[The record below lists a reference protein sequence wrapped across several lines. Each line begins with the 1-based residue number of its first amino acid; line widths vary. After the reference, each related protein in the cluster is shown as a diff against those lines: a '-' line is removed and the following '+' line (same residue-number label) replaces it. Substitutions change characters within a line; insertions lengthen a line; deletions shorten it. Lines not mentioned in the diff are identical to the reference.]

1 MGLAFL
7 VSCLIQEKLLKL
19 TKIRKTKVKRIPGI
33 YFQQFLSLYMN
44 HFDFSL
50 EQLELKQKTNKRSV
64 TQLSILRVFSFF
76 VLGATV
82 ILTLSEHWAWFFP
95 SLILFSLFV
104 GLINRFNFLKD
115 QERIYLALQL
125 LQSQKQAR
133 QERKLGI
140 LDSGNEFA
148 DKEHPFA
155 GDLDLFGPHS
165 LFQLLNHCTSTGG
178 KQQLAAL
185 LKSAV
190 NPKVAQQRNE
200 AVAELQQKPDFLR
213 AMEAIGIAFPQGK
226 VVPWKLWL
234 EQKET
239 PPNLL
244 HWLLAILGPLGG
256 VLILLLTSQGILPQA
271 ILGGWFLVGML
282 LLAMVFV
289 PLKRAADAIPVASH
303 LNSLRLR
310 AAQIEDISFHSD
322 LLFAEQARLQ
332 AGSSPASKQLQELD
346 RLGLWTQNRL
356 NLLYFPIN
364 LLFWTDFILFLWLAA
379 WKKRVSNSLVQ
390 LPETLENWEVWV
402 SLGSFE
408 VEVGHPGIPI
418 WSEEP
423 ILETENVFH
432 PLLHPAMAVG
442 NSLALN
448 PKQKLVLLTGSNMSG
463 KTTFMRT
470 LGINAVLLNLG
481 LRPFADRM
489 TLGPLQLFTSMRNT
503 DNLGESVSSFYAEL
517 SRIRTLLQRLEQEEP
532 IFFLLDE
539 ILKGTNTQDR
549 IAGSEA
555 LVAQLLPSQGLGLI
569 STHDIELA
577 ALGEKEAQVQN
588 YSFHSEIQD
597 QEILFDYRLR
607 EGACPSF
614 NAHKLME
621 LMGIKFD
628 RSN

>member
-1 MGLAFL
+1 
-7 VSCLIQEKLLKL
+7 
-19 TKIRKTKVKRIPGI
+19 
-33 YFQQFLSLYMN
+33 MN
-44 HFDFSL
+44 QFDFSP

-64 TQLSILRVFSFF
+64 TQLSILRIFSFF
-76 VLGATV
+76 ALGATV
-82 ILTLSEHWAWFFP
+82 ILTLSEHWAWFLP
-95 SLILFSLFV
+95 SLILFFLFV
-104 GLINRFNFLKD
+104 RLINRFNYLKD
-115 QERIYLALQL
+115 QERIYLALQQ
-125 LQSQKQAR
+125 LQFQKQGR
-133 QERKLGI
+133 QERKLGD
-140 LDSGNEFA
+140 LDPGNEFA

-165 LFQLLNHCTSTGG
+165 LFQLLNHCTSAGG
-178 KQQLAAL
+178 KQQLASL

-190 NPKVAQQRNE
+190 DPKVAQQRRE
-200 AVAELQQKPDFLR
+200 AAAELQQKPDFLC

-226 VVPWKLWL
+226 VGPWKLWL
-234 EQKET
+234 EQKERQ
-239 PPNLL
+239 PNLL
-244 HWLLAILGPLGG
+244 HWFLAILGPLGG
-256 VLILLLTSQGILPQA
+256 ILALFLTSQGILPQA
-271 ILGGWFLVGML
+271 ILGAWFLLGML
-282 LLAMVFV
+282 LLGLVFV
-289 PLKRAADAIPVASH
+289 PLKRAAEAIPVASH

-310 AAQIEDISFHSD
+310 AVQIERNSFQSD
-322 LLFAEQARLQ
+322 LLRAERTRLQ

-356 NLLYFPIN
+356 NLLYLPIN
-364 LLFWTDFILFLWLAA
+364 LLFWTDFILFLCLAA

-408 VEVGHPGIPI
+408 VEVGHPGIPA
-418 WSEEP
+418 WTQEP
-423 ILETENVFH
+423 ILEGENVFH
-432 PLLHPAMAVG
+432 PLLLPAKAVG
-442 NSLALN
+442 NSFSLN
-448 PKQKLVLLTGSNMSG
+448 TDRKLVLLTGSNMSG

-489 TLGPLQLFTSMRNT
+489 TLGPLQLFTSMRTT

-517 SRIRTLLQRLEQEEP
+517 SRIRTLLQRLEQGEP

-549 IAGSEA
+549 ISGSEA
-555 LVAQLLPSQGLGLI
+555 LVAQLLPSQGIGLI

-577 ALGEKEAQVQN
+577 ALGEKEEQVYN
-588 YSFHSEIQD
+588 YSFHSQIQD
-597 QEILFDYRLR
+597 QEILFDYRLK

-628 RSN
+628 

>member
-1 MGLAFL
+1 MD
-7 VSCLIQEKLLKL
+7 
-19 TKIRKTKVKRIPGI
+19 
-33 YFQQFLSLYMN
+33 
-44 HFDFSL
+44 HFDFSP
-50 EQLELKQKTNKRSV
+50 EQLELKQKTNKRNV
-64 TQLSILRVFSFF
+64 AQQSILRVMIFF

-82 ILTLSEHWAWFFP
+82 ILTLSEHWGWFLP
-95 SLILFSLFV
+95 SLILIFFFV
-104 GLINRFNFLKD
+104 RSINRFNYLKD
-115 QERIYLALQL
+115 QERIYVALQQ

-133 QERKLGI
+133 QERKLGN
-140 LDSGNEFA
+140 LDPGNEFA
-148 DKEHPFA
+148 DKGHPFA
-155 GDLDLFGPHS
+155 GDLDLFGSHS
-165 LFQLLNHCTSTGG
+165 LFQLINHCTSDGG

-185 LKSAV
+185 LKSEV
-190 NPKVAQQRNE
+190 DPKAAQQRRE
-200 AVAELQQKPDFLR
+200 AADELQQKPDFLR
-213 AMEAIGIAFPQGK
+213 AMEAIGLSFPQGRLG
-226 VVPWKLWL
+226 PWKLWL

-256 VLILLLTSQGILPQA
+256 VLVLLLTSQGILPQA
-271 ILGGWFLVGML
+271 ILGAWFLVGML
-282 LLAMVFV
+282 LLALVFN
-289 PLKRAADAIPVASH
+289 PLKRAANAIPVASH
-303 LNSLRLR
+303 LNSLHLR
-310 AAQIEDISFHSD
+310 AAQIEKISFQSE
-322 LLFAEQARLQ
+322 LLIAEQARLQ
-332 AGSSPASKQLQELD
+332 AGSSPTSKQLQELD

-356 NLLYFPIN
+356 NLLYLPIN

-379 WKKRVSNSLVQ
+379 WKKRVSNSLVL

-402 SLGSFE
+402 SLGGFE
-408 VEVGHPGIPI
+408 VEVGHPGIAA
-418 WSEEP
+418 WSQEP

-432 PLLHPAMAVG
+432 PLLLPGKAVG

-448 PKQKLVLLTGSNMSG
+448 PNQKLVLLTGSNMSG

-517 SRIRTLLQRLEQEEP
+517 SRIRTLLQRLEQKEP

-549 IAGSEA
+549 ISGSEA
-555 LVAQLLPSQGLGLI
+555 LVAQLLPSSGLGLI

-577 ALGEKEAQVQN
+577 ALGEKEARVQN

-628 RSN
+628 PSN

>member
-1 MGLAFL
+1 
-7 VSCLIQEKLLKL
+7 
-19 TKIRKTKVKRIPGI
+19 
-33 YFQQFLSLYMN
+33 MN
-44 HFDFSL
+44 PFDFSP
-50 EQLELKQKTNKRSV
+50 EQLELKQKANKRSV
-64 TQLSILRVFSFF
+64 AQQSILRIFSFF
-76 VLGATV
+76 ALGTTV
-82 ILTLSEHWAWFFP
+82 ILTLSEHWGWVLPSILCFF
-95 SLILFSLFV
+95 LFV
-104 GLINRFNFLKD
+104 RLINRFNHLKD
-115 QERIYLALQL
+115 QERIYLALQQL
-125 LQSQKQAR
+125 ETQKQAR
-133 QERKLGI
+133 QERNLGN
-140 LDSGNEFA
+140 LDSGIEFA

-155 GDLDLFGPHS
+155 GDLDLFGQHS
-165 LFQLLNHCTSTGG
+165 LFQLLNHCTSAGG
-178 KQQLAAL
+178 KQQLATL
-185 LKSAV
+185 LKSSV
-190 NPKVAQQRNE
+190 DPKAAQQRRN
-200 AVAELQQKPDFLR
+200 AAAELQQKPDFLR

-226 VVPWKLWL
+226 VGTWKQWL
-234 EQKET
+234 EQQERH
-239 PPNLL
+239 PNLL
-244 HWLLAILGPLGG
+244 HWLLAILGPAGG
-256 VLILLLTSQGILPQA
+256 VLVLLLTSQGVLPQA
-271 ILGGWFLVGML
+271 ILGLWFLAGIL

-310 AAQIEDISFHSD
+310 AVQIEGNSFQSD
-322 LLFAEQARLQ
+322 LLKSEQALLQ
-332 AGSSPASKQLQELD
+332 VGSSPASNQLQELD

-356 NLLYFPIN
+356 NFLYLPIN

-408 VEVGHPGIPI
+408 VEVGHPGIPA
-418 WSEEP
+418 WTQDT
-423 ILETENVFH
+423 ILDAENVSH
-432 PLLHPAMAVG
+432 PLLLPSKAVG
-442 NSLALN
+442 NSLTLN
-448 PKQKLVLLTGSNMSG
+448 TNRKLVLLTGSNMSG

-481 LRPFADRM
+481 LRPFAERM

-517 SRIRTLLQRLEQEEP
+517 SRIRTLLQRLEQGEP

-549 IAGSEA
+549 ISGSEA
-555 LVAQLLPSQGLGLI
+555 LVAQLLPSQGLGMI

-577 ALGEKEAQVQN
+577 ALGEKEVRVQN

-597 QEILFDYRLR
+597 EEILFDYRLK

-621 LMGIKFD
+621 LMGIKFVPK
-628 RSN
+628 

>member
-1 MGLAFL
+1 MD
-7 VSCLIQEKLLKL
+7 
-19 TKIRKTKVKRIPGI
+19 
-33 YFQQFLSLYMN
+33 
-44 HFDFSL
+44 HFDFSP
-50 EQLELKQKTNKRSV
+50 EQLELKQKTNKRNV
-64 TQLSILRVFSFF
+64 AQQSILRVMIFF

-82 ILTLSEHWAWFFP
+82 ILTLSEHWGWFLP
-95 SLILFSLFV
+95 SLILIFFFV
-104 GLINRFNFLKD
+104 RSINRFNYLKD
-115 QERIYLALQL
+115 QERIYVALQQ

-133 QERKLGI
+133 QERKLGN
-140 LDSGNEFA
+140 LDPGNEFA
-148 DKEHPFA
+148 DKGHPFA
-155 GDLDLFGPHS
+155 GDLDLFGSHS
-165 LFQLLNHCTSTGG
+165 LFQLINHCTSDGG

-185 LKSAV
+185 LKSEV
-190 NPKVAQQRNE
+190 DPKAAQQRRE
-200 AVAELQQKPDFLR
+200 AADELQQKPDFLR
-213 AMEAIGIAFPQGK
+213 AMEAIGLSFPQGRLG
-226 VVPWKLWL
+226 PWKLWL

-256 VLILLLTSQGILPQA
+256 VLVLLLTSQGILPQA
-271 ILGGWFLVGML
+271 ILGAWFLVGML
-282 LLAMVFV
+282 LLALVFN
-289 PLKRAADAIPVASH
+289 PLKRAANAIPVVSH
-303 LNSLRLR
+303 LNSLHLR
-310 AAQIEDISFHSD
+310 AAQIEKISFQSE
-322 LLFAEQARLQ
+322 LLIAEQARLQ
-332 AGSSPASKQLQELD
+332 AGSSPTSKQLQELD

-356 NLLYFPIN
+356 NLLYLPIN

-379 WKKRVSNSLVQ
+379 WKKRVSNSLVL

-402 SLGSFE
+402 SLGGFE

-418 WSEEP
+418 WSQEP
-423 ILETENVFH
+423 ILEAENVFH
-432 PLLHPAMAVG
+432 PLLLPGKAVG

-448 PKQKLVLLTGSNMSG
+448 PNQKLVLLTGSNMSG

-517 SRIRTLLQRLEQEEP
+517 SRIRTLLQRLEQKEP

-549 IAGSEA
+549 ISGSEA
-555 LVAQLLPSQGLGLI
+555 LVAQLLPSSGLGLI

-577 ALGEKEAQVQN
+577 ALGEKEARVQN

-628 RSN
+628 PSN

>member
-1 MGLAFL
+1 MD
-7 VSCLIQEKLLKL
+7 
-19 TKIRKTKVKRIPGI
+19 
-33 YFQQFLSLYMN
+33 
-44 HFDFSL
+44 HFDFSP
-50 EQLELKQKTNKRSV
+50 EQLELKQKTNKRNV
-64 TQLSILRVFSFF
+64 AQQSILRVMIFF

-82 ILTLSEHWAWFFP
+82 ILTLSEHWGWFLP
-95 SLILFSLFV
+95 SLILIFFFV
-104 GLINRFNFLKD
+104 RSINRFNYLKD
-115 QERIYLALQL
+115 QERIYVALQQ
-125 LQSQKQAR
+125 LQNQKQAR
-133 QERKLGI
+133 QERKLGN
-140 LDSGNEFA
+140 LDPGNEFA
-148 DKEHPFA
+148 DKGHPFA
-155 GDLDLFGPHS
+155 GDLDLFGSHS
-165 LFQLLNHCTSTGG
+165 LFQLINHCTSDGG

-185 LKSAV
+185 LKSEV
-190 NPKVAQQRNE
+190 DPKAAQQRRE
-200 AVAELQQKPDFLR
+200 AADELQQKPDFLR
-213 AMEAIGIAFPQGK
+213 AMEAIGLSFPQGRLG
-226 VVPWKLWL
+226 PWKLWL

-256 VLILLLTSQGILPQA
+256 VLVLLLTSQGILPQA
-271 ILGGWFLVGML
+271 ILGAWFLVGML
-282 LLAMVFV
+282 LLALVFN
-289 PLKRAADAIPVASH
+289 PLKRAANAIPVASH
-303 LNSLRLR
+303 LNSLHLR
-310 AAQIEDISFHSD
+310 AAQIEKISFQSE
-322 LLFAEQARLQ
+322 LLIAEQARLQ
-332 AGSSPASKQLQELD
+332 AGSSPTSKQLQELD

-356 NLLYFPIN
+356 NLLYLPIN

-379 WKKRVSNSLVQ
+379 WKKRVSNSLVL

-402 SLGSFE
+402 SLGGFE

-418 WSEEP
+418 WSQEP
-423 ILETENVFH
+423 IIETENVFH
-432 PLLHPAMAVG
+432 PLLLPGKAVG

-448 PKQKLVLLTGSNMSG
+448 PNQKLVLLTGSNMSG

-517 SRIRTLLQRLEQEEP
+517 SRIRTLLQRLEQKEP

-549 IAGSEA
+549 ISGSEA
-555 LVAQLLPSQGLGLI
+555 LVAQLLPSSGLGLI

-577 ALGEKEAQVQN
+577 ALGEKEARVQN

-628 RSN
+628 PSN

>member
-1 MGLAFL
+1 
-7 VSCLIQEKLLKL
+7 
-19 TKIRKTKVKRIPGI
+19 
-33 YFQQFLSLYMN
+33 MN

-64 TQLSILRVFSFF
+64 AQLSILRVFSFF

>member
-1 MGLAFL
+1 
-7 VSCLIQEKLLKL
+7 
-19 TKIRKTKVKRIPGI
+19 
-33 YFQQFLSLYMN
+33 MN

-234 EQKET
+234 ELKET

>member
-1 MGLAFL
+1 MD
-7 VSCLIQEKLLKL
+7 
-19 TKIRKTKVKRIPGI
+19 
-33 YFQQFLSLYMN
+33 
-44 HFDFSL
+44 HFDFSP
-50 EQLELKQKTNKRSV
+50 EQLELKQKTNKRNV
-64 TQLSILRVFSFF
+64 AQQSILRVMIFF

-82 ILTLSEHWAWFFP
+82 ILTLSEHWGWFLP
-95 SLILFSLFV
+95 SLILIFFFV
-104 GLINRFNFLKD
+104 RSINRFNYLKD
-115 QERIYLALQL
+115 QERIYVALQQ

-133 QERKLGI
+133 QERKLGN
-140 LDSGNEFA
+140 LDPGNEFA
-148 DKEHPFA
+148 DKGHPFA
-155 GDLDLFGPHS
+155 GDLDLFGSHS
-165 LFQLLNHCTSTGG
+165 LFQLINHCTSDGG

-185 LKSAV
+185 LKSEV
-190 NPKVAQQRNE
+190 DPKAAQQRRE
-200 AVAELQQKPDFLR
+200 AADEVQQKPDFLR
-213 AMEAIGIAFPQGK
+213 AMEAIGLSFPQGRLG
-226 VVPWKLWL
+226 PWKLWL

-256 VLILLLTSQGILPQA
+256 VLVLLLTSQGILPQA
-271 ILGGWFLVGML
+271 ILGAWFLVGML
-282 LLAMVFV
+282 LLALVFN
-289 PLKRAADAIPVASH
+289 PLKRAANAIPVASH
-303 LNSLRLR
+303 LNSLHLR
-310 AAQIEDISFHSD
+310 AAQIEKISFQSE
-322 LLFAEQARLQ
+322 LLIAEQARLQ
-332 AGSSPASKQLQELD
+332 AGSSPTSKQLQELD

-356 NLLYFPIN
+356 NLLYLPIN

-379 WKKRVSNSLVQ
+379 WKKRVSNSLVL

-402 SLGSFE
+402 SLGGFE
-408 VEVGHPGIPI
+408 VEVGHPGIAA
-418 WSEEP
+418 WSQEP

-432 PLLHPAMAVG
+432 PLLLPGKAVG

-448 PKQKLVLLTGSNMSG
+448 PNQKLVLLTGSNMSG

-517 SRIRTLLQRLEQEEP
+517 SRIRTLLQRLEQKEP

-549 IAGSEA
+549 ISGSEA
-555 LVAQLLPSQGLGLI
+555 LVAQLLPSSGLGLI

-577 ALGEKEAQVQN
+577 ALGEKEARVQN

-628 RSN
+628 PSN

>member
-1 MGLAFL
+1 
-7 VSCLIQEKLLKL
+7 
-19 TKIRKTKVKRIPGI
+19 
-33 YFQQFLSLYMN
+33 MN
-44 HFDFSL
+44 TFDFSP

-64 TQLSILRVFSFF
+64 AQLSVLRIFSFF
-76 VLGATV
+76 ALGATV
-82 ILTLSEHWAWFFP
+82 ILTLSEHWGWVLP
-95 SLILFSLFV
+95 SLICFFLFV
-104 GLINRFNFLKD
+104 RFINRFNYLKD
-115 QERIYLALQL
+115 QERIYLALKQL
-125 LQSQKQAR
+125 QTQKQAR
-133 QERKLGI
+133 QDRKLGN
-140 LDSGNEFA
+140 LDSGIEFA

-178 KQQLAAL
+178 KQQLATL

-190 NPKVAQQRNE
+190 DPKAAQQRR
-200 AVAELQQKPDFLR
+200 AAAAELQQKPDFLR

-226 VVPWKLWL
+226 VGPWKQWL
-234 EQKET
+234 EQQET
-239 PPNLL
+239 QPNLL
-244 HWLLAILGPLGG
+244 HWLLAILGPVGG
-256 VLILLLTSQGILPQA
+256 VLVLLLTSQGILPQVM
-271 ILGGWFLVGML
+271 LGIWFLAGIL
-282 LLAMVFV
+282 LLGMVFV
-289 PLKRAADAIPVASH
+289 PLKRAAEAIPVASH

-310 AAQIEDISFHSD
+310 AAQIENNSFQSA
-322 LLFAEQARLQ
+322 LLQAEQARLQ

-356 NLLYFPIN
+356 NLLYLPIN

-408 VEVGHPGIPI
+408 VEVGHPGIPA
-418 WSEEP
+418 WTQEP
-423 ILETENVFH
+423 ILEGENVFH
-432 PLLHPAMAVG
+432 PLLLPAKAVG
-442 NSLALN
+442 NSLTLN
-448 PKQKLVLLTGSNMSG
+448 QDRKLVLLTGSNMSG

-517 SRIRTLLQRLEQEEP
+517 SRIRTLLQRLEQGEP

-549 IAGSEA
+549 ISGSEA

-577 ALGEKEAQVQN
+577 ALGEKEARVQN
-588 YSFHSEIQD
+588 YSFHSEILD
-597 QEILFDYRLR
+597 QEILFDYRLK

-621 LMGIKFD
+621 LMGIKFVTK
-628 RSN
+628 

>member
-1 MGLAFL
+1 
-7 VSCLIQEKLLKL
+7 
-19 TKIRKTKVKRIPGI
+19 
-33 YFQQFLSLYMN
+33 MN
-44 HFDFSL
+44 PFDFSS
-50 EQLELKQKTNKRSV
+50 EQLELKQKANKRSV
-64 TQLSILRVFSFF
+64 TQLSILRIFSFF
-76 VLGATV
+76 ALGATV
-82 ILTLSEHWAWFFP
+82 ILTLSEHWGWALP
-95 SLILFSLFV
+95 SLICFFLFV
-104 GLINRFNFLKD
+104 RLINRFNQGKD
-115 QERIYLALQL
+115 QERIYLALQQL
-125 LQSQKQAR
+125 ETQKQAR
-133 QERKLGI
+133 QERNLGD
-140 LDSGNEFA
+140 LDAGIEFA

-155 GDLDLFGPHS
+155 GDLDLFGTHS
-165 LFQLLNHCTSTGG
+165 LFQLLNHCTSAGG
-178 KQQLAAL
+178 KQQLATL
-185 LKSAV
+185 LKAAV
-190 NPKVAQQRNE
+190 NPKAAQQRRE
-200 AVAELQQKPDFLR
+200 AAAELQQKPDFLR
-213 AMEAIGIAFPQGK
+213 AMEAVGIAFPQGK
-226 VVPWKLWL
+226 VGPWKQWL

-239 PPNLL
+239 QPNLL
-244 HWLLAILGPLGG
+244 HWLLASLGPIGG
-256 VLILLLTSQGILPQA
+256 VLILLLTTQGILPQA
-271 ILGGWFLVGML
+271 MLGLWVLIGIL

-289 PLKRAADAIPVASH
+289 PLKRAAEAIPVASH

-310 AAQIEDISFHSD
+310 AVQIEDISFQSD
-322 LLFAEQARLQ
+322 LLQAEQNRLQ

-356 NLLYFPIN
+356 NLLYLPIN

-408 VEVGHPGIPI
+408 VEVGHSGIPA
-418 WSEEP
+418 WSQEP
-423 ILETENVFH
+423 ILEAENISH
-432 PLLHPAMAVG
+432 PLLLPAKAVG
-442 NSLALN
+442 NSLTLN
-448 PKQKLVLLTGSNMSG
+448 PNRKLVLLTGSNMSG

-517 SRIRTLLQRLEQEEP
+517 SRIRTLLQRLEQGEP

-549 IAGSEA
+549 ISGSEA

-577 ALGEKEAQVQN
+577 ALAEKEARVQN

-597 QEILFDYRLR
+597 QEILFDYRLK

>member
-1 MGLAFL
+1 MD
-7 VSCLIQEKLLKL
+7 
-19 TKIRKTKVKRIPGI
+19 
-33 YFQQFLSLYMN
+33 
-44 HFDFSL
+44 HFDFSP

-64 TQLSILRVFSFF
+64 AQQSILRVMIFF

-82 ILTLSEHWAWFFP
+82 ILTLSEHWGWFLP
-95 SLILFSLFV
+95 SLILIFFFV
-104 GLINRFNFLKD
+104 RSINRFNYLKD
-115 QERIYLALQL
+115 QERIYVALQQ

-133 QERKLGI
+133 QERKLGN
-140 LDSGNEFA
+140 LDPGNEFA
-148 DKEHPFA
+148 DKGHPFA
-155 GDLDLFGPHS
+155 GDLDLFGSHS
-165 LFQLLNHCTSTGG
+165 LFQLINHCTSDGG

-185 LKSAV
+185 LKSEV
-190 NPKVAQQRNE
+190 DPKAAQQRRE
-200 AVAELQQKPDFLR
+200 AADELQQKPDFLR
-213 AMEAIGIAFPQGK
+213 AMEAIGLSFPQGRLG
-226 VVPWKLWL
+226 PWKLWL

-256 VLILLLTSQGILPQA
+256 VLVLLLTSQGILPQA
-271 ILGGWFLVGML
+271 ILGAWFLVGML
-282 LLAMVFV
+282 LLALVFN
-289 PLKRAADAIPVASH
+289 PLKRAANAIPVASH
-303 LNSLRLR
+303 LNSLHLR
-310 AAQIEDISFHSD
+310 AAQIEKISFQSE
-322 LLFAEQARLQ
+322 LLIAEQARLQ
-332 AGSSPASKQLQELD
+332 AGSSPTSKQLQELD

-356 NLLYFPIN
+356 NLLYLPIN

-379 WKKRVSNSLVQ
+379 WKKRVSNSLVL

-402 SLGSFE
+402 SLGGFE
-408 VEVGHPGIPI
+408 VEVGHPGFAA
-418 WSEEP
+418 WSQEP

-432 PLLHPAMAVG
+432 PLLLPGKAVG

-448 PKQKLVLLTGSNMSG
+448 PNQKLVLLTGSNMSG

-517 SRIRTLLQRLEQEEP
+517 SRIRTLLQRLEQKEP

-549 IAGSEA
+549 ISGSEA
-555 LVAQLLPSQGLGLI
+555 LVAQLLPSSGLGLI

-577 ALGEKEAQVQN
+577 ALGEKEARVQN

-628 RSN
+628 PSN

>member
-1 MGLAFL
+1 VGLAFL

-408 VEVGHPGIPI
+408 VEVGHAGISA
-418 WSEEP
+418 WSQEP
-423 ILETENVFH
+423 ILEAENVFH

-577 ALGEKEAQVQN
+577 ALGEKEARVQN

-597 QEILFDYRLR
+597 QEILFDYRLK

-621 LMGIKFD
+621 LMGIKFVPK
-628 RSN
+628 